1 MQRLAGFFQ
10 DLLAAIKPF
19 ALALGGPGLALV
31 AFLDSSFLS
40 LPEVSDILIVV
51 LVVQHPTRWL
61 YYGLMTTVGSVLG
74 CFALY
79 SLGRKGGEGF
89 LRRRFGDSHVQRG
102 LRVFQKY
109 GLFAIIV
116 PSLLP
121 PPTPFKIFVL
131 LAGVANVRP
140 ATFLLAATVGR
151 GVRYIGEAWLAYA
164 YGDHALDYIRDNLP
178 TVSLWLAVSVAVVGV
193 AVVVWRSRRAAR
205 S

>member
-1 MQRLAGFFQ
+1 MQPLAGFLKQ
-10 DLLAAIKPF
+10 LVEWIKPV
-19 ALALGGPGLALV
+19 ALSLGGPGLFFV

-51 LVVQHPTRWL
+51 LTVQHPSRWL
-61 YYGLMTTVGSVLG
+61 YYGVLTTAGSVLG

-79 SLGRKGGEGF
+79 SLARKGGEA
-89 LRRRFGDSHVQRG
+89 LMRRWFSERHVQRG
-102 LRVFQKY
+102 LRIFQKY
-109 GLFAIIV
+109 GMLAIIV

-131 LAGVANVRP
+131 LSGVARVRRT
-140 ATFLLAATVGR
+140 TFLLAATVVR
-151 GVRYIGEAWLAYA
+151 GIRYIGEAWLAYA

-178 TVSLWLAVSVAVVGV
+178 TVSLWLAVAIGVIGVG
-193 AVVVWRSRRAAR
+193 VVVWRSRRTA